1 MVQALALNTIHVCRE
16 PGETKDGK
24 VTKRPVITVVEAGKM
39 VDLSQEQFDEFEAH
53 GAVRKATKVD
63 RVMADD
69 EGHVD
74 VDPAAEP
81 ARAAAENKAI
91 RR

>member
-16 PGETKDGK
+16 PGERKDGK
-24 VTKRPVITVVEAGKM
+24 VTKKPVIDIVEAGKI
-39 VDLSQEQFDEFEAH
+39 VDLSQEQFDEFEAG

-63 RVMADD
+63 QAVAADA
-69 EGHVD
+69 GHVD
-74 VDPAAEP
+74 VDPASEQ
-81 ARAAAENKAI
+81 ARAAENKTA